1 MRKCSM
7 FSRIRSSHP
16 SLAEP
21 SHNEGGNDVFAG
33 ALQHPTHLESRPC
46 SAAPSPCMCAEA
58 ESVCET
64 EPPRRLSHPE
74 GLRLDSYIYFLY
86 NICTCSIHIYF
97 LYNVCTCSIHRP
109 HSNTLF
115 RRPQT
120 CTGAIWLSA
129 SRTRRCKCPSHS
141 CCNHHCSIHV
151 NSCQLI
157 GWIYWRYLESRSSIY
172 TWTRN
177 ICPAH
182 ASINR
187 TSRPGRAS
195 ASVRR
200 GGAPGCQRT
209 ARPHCHCRASSSGR
223 PCSAFSTMPM
233 CPTPRA

>member
-1 MRKCSM
+1 MRWSVVLVHANTNPLH
-7 FSRIRSSHP
+7 RIICTQP
-16 SLAEP
+16 C
-21 SHNEGGNDVFAG
+21 NDVFAG

-46 SAAPSPCMCAEA
+46 SAAPSPCMCSEA

-129 SRTRRCKCPSHS
+129 SSTRRSKFPFHS
-141 CCNHHCSIHV
+141 CCNHHCSIYV
-151 NSCQLI
+151 NSCQLL
-157 GWIYWRYLESRSSIY
+157 GWIYWRPRPLPLPAPLLALVTFYRYIVCALYVISSILYIICFLLFVIY
-172 TWTRN
+172 T
-177 ICPAH
+177 ILCVSSSQLLALY
-182 ASINR
+182 
-187 TSRPGRAS
+187 
-195 ASVRR
+195 
-200 GGAPGCQRT
+200 CF
-209 ARPHCHCRASSSGR
+209 ASS
-223 PCSAFSTMPM
+223 MVQ
-233 CPTPRA
+233 

>member
-7 FSRIRSSHP
+7 FSRIRSSNP

-21 SHNEGGNDVFAG
+21 SHKEGRNDVFAG

-46 SAAPSPCMCAEA
+46 SAAPSPCMCADA

-74 GLRLDSYIYFLY
+74 GLRLSSYIYFLY

-97 LYNVCTCSIHRP
+97 LYNVCTCSIHKP

-141 CCNHHCSIHV
+141 CCNHHCSIYV
-151 NSCQLI
+151 NSCQLL
-157 GWIYWRYLESRSSIY
+157 GWIYWRPQPLPLPVSFHSPLPAPLLALVTFYRYIVCARCVISSILY
-172 TWTRN
+172 I
-177 ICPAH
+177 ICFLLFV
-182 ASINR
+182 IYIILC
-187 TSRPGRAS
+187 
-195 ASVRR
+195 V
-200 GGAPGCQRT
+200 
-209 ARPHCHCRASSSGR
+209 SSLLLLALYSFE
-223 PCSAFSTMPM
+223 SSMVK
-233 CPTPRA
+233 